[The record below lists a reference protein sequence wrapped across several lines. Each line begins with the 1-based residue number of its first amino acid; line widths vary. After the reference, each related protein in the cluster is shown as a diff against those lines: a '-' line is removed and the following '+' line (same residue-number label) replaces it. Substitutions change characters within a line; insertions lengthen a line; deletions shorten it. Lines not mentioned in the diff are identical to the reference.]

1 MTTGILYLLL
11 ALGATFCAHRAMV
24 SRRILA
30 STLYLACMSALI
42 SITLYRLRATQV
54 AVIELSVGAGLVTV
68 LLVWA
73 ISMTGDD
80 ALDARS
86 VLPRPLAAAA
96 TLLAAVLLFA
106 MAASLPGRDAATA
119 IPGLREALW
128 GERVLDVWIQIVLIF
143 AGVLGVLGLLAEAK
157 RPAGHTEPL
166 AERLLSGAPAMPPL
180 PAHAKEVR

>member
-1 MTTGILYLLL
+1 
-11 ALGATFCAHRAMV
+11 
-24 SRRILA
+24 
-30 STLYLACMSALI
+30 MSALI
-42 SITLYRLRATQV
+42 SITLYRLGATQV

-73 ISMTGDD
+73 ISMVGDD
-80 ALDARS
+80 AMDARAI
-86 VLPRPLAAAA
+86 LPRPLAAAA

-106 MAASLPGRDAATA
+106 MAATLPGSDAVGAF
-119 IPGLREALW
+119 PGLRQALW

-157 RPAGHTEPL
+157 HPVAHGELR
-166 AERLLSGAPAMPPL
+166 AERLPSAAPGMPPL